1 MNPTR
6 QLHRLGQSIWLD
18 NITRSLLDD
27 GTIQSYIDK
36 LSVTGLT
43 SNPSIFE
50 KAIVGSNAYDKAI
63 AASST
68 NDSEE
73 LFKELALD
81 DLGRA
86 AELFAAIHRDTNGID
101 GWVSLEVSP
110 ELVDDAKGT
119 IAAAQE
125 LSSRAGRDN
134 LFIKIPGT
142 QAGLVAIE
150 ESIFFGIPIN
160 VTLLF
165 SRDQYLAA
173 AEAYLRGIE
182 RRLDAGLDPSVGSV
196 ASVFVSRW
204 DVAVADSAP
213 TVLRT
218 RLGIAVATRAWLA
231 YRELLATDRWK
242 NLADAGAK
250 PQRLLFAST
259 STKDPD
265 APDTLYVE
273 SLAAPETIN
282 TIPDKTLKAFADH
295 GKLDGA
301 LATGSSDEAA
311 AVVKGFIEAGVD
323 VDKLAERLQQEGA
336 DAFADSW
343 SKLMQGIAAE
353 RKRLRSSKASDGS
366 RA

>member
-6 QLHRLGQSIWLD
+6 QLHELGQSIWLD
-18 NITRSLLDD
+18 NITRTMLDD

-50 KAIVGSNAYDKAI
+50 KAIVGSDAYDKAI
-63 AASST
+63 AASSSD
-68 NDSEE
+68 DSEE
-73 LFKELALD
+73 LFKQLALD

-86 AELFAAIHRDTNGID
+86 ADLFAAIHRDTDGVD

-110 ELVDDAKGT
+110 ELVDDAKGS
-119 IAAAQE
+119 IVAAQE
-125 LSSRAGRDN
+125 LSARAGRDN

-142 QAGLVAIE
+142 PAGLVAIE
-150 ESIFFGIPIN
+150 EAIFAGIPIN

-165 SRDQYLAA
+165 SRKQYLAS
-173 AEAYLRGIE
+173 AEAYMRGIE
-182 RRLDAGLDPSVGSV
+182 RRLDAGLDPVVGSV
-196 ASVFVSRW
+196 ASIFVSRW

-213 TVLRT
+213 PALRT
-218 RLGIAVATRAWLA
+218 RLGIAIATRAWLA
-231 YRELLATDRWK
+231 YRELLASERWRH
-242 NLADAGAK
+242 LADAGAR

-265 APDTLYVE
+265 ASDTLYVE
-273 SLAAPETIN
+273 SLAAAETIN
-282 TIPDKTLKAFADH
+282 TVPDETLRAFADH

-301 LATGSSDEAA
+301 LATGKRDEAA

-336 DAFADSW
+336 DGFSESW
-343 SKLMQGIAAE
+343 RKLMHGIAAE
-353 RKRLRSSKASDGS
+353 RRRLQPGS
-366 RA
+366 GAAD